1 MPMDTPEQMHEKIA
15 KVVRLQCQ
23 DLCRRFR
30 PDTAAIESVVSEQ
43 DLEDL
48 ICASRAWQQAVK
60 SGNLDAIEKCE
71 SDFTAAWEKFEATR
85 KQVFHAE

>member
-1 MPMDTPEQMHEKIA
+1 MDTPEQMHGKIA

-23 DLCRRFR
+23 DLCRRLR

-43 DLEDL
+43 DLGDL

-60 SGNLDAIEKCE
+60 SGDLTAIEKCE
-71 SDFTAAWEKFEATR
+71 SYFTAAWEKFEATR
-85 KQVFHAE
+85 KQASHAE

>member
-1 MPMDTPEQMHEKIA
+1 MDTPEQMHGKIA

-23 DLCRRFR
+23 DLCRRLR
-30 PDTAAIESVVSEQ
+30 PDTAATESVVSEE
-43 DLEDL
+43 DLGEL

-60 SGNLDAIEKCE
+60 SGDVDAIEKCE